1 MQLTKMLTAKRF
13 IIIMNGILFKGKTIY
28 ELSNK
33 TMGNVHDG
41 IK

>member
-1 MQLTKMLTAKRF
+1 MLTAKQF

-33 TMGNVHDG
+33 TMGNVHEG

>member
-1 MQLTKMLTAKRF
+1 MLTAKQF
-13 IIIMNGILFKGKTIY
+13 IIIMNGILFKDKTIY

>member
-1 MQLTKMLTAKRF
+1 MVTAKWF
-13 IIIMNGILFKGKTIY
+13 IIIMSGILFKGKTIY

-33 TMGNVHDG
+33 TTGNAHNG

>member
-1 MQLTKMLTAKRF
+1 MLTAKWF
-13 IIIMNGILFKGKTIY
+13 IIIMNGVLFKGKTIY

-33 TMGNVHDG
+33 TMGNAHDG